1 MASLITLSLFSGV
14 EKLAF
19 VLIEIANVWND
30 DTVIRNVDIFK
41 LKGFAI
47 VGGEDA
53 NKFTLNG
60 SELTF
65 KAPEF
70 QDGSDNTYRVNIK
83 ATWKNPWFQSHWV

>member
-1 MASLITLSLFSGV
+1 VIRL
-14 EKLAF
+14 
-19 VLIEIANVWND
+19 
-30 DTVIRNVDIFK
+30 TVIRNVDIFK

-65 KAPEF
+65 KL
-70 QDGSDNTYRVNIK
+70 QR
-83 ATWKNPWFQSHWV
+83 WF

>member
-1 MASLITLSLFSGV
+1 VILITASGYTFS
-14 EKLAF
+14 
-19 VLIEIANVWND
+19 
-30 DTVIRNVDIFK
+30 IFK

-65 KAPEF
+65 KAPDSSRRNMNLSLPAPPVIANF
-70 QDGSDNTYRVNIK
+70 APPLLSTVSLI
-83 ATWKNPWFQSHWV
+83 AI